1 MTMALRSKNKLHFIN
16 GSTSRPPNHDHN
28 SVAWDKCN
36 TMIMSWINNYVEL
49 EIAQSILWMKN
60 AAEMWIELKD
70 RFYQGDVFR
79 ISDI

>member
-1 MTMALRSKNKLHFIN
+1 
-16 GSTSRPPNHDHN
+16 
-28 SVAWDKCN
+28 
-36 TMIMSWINNYVEL
+36 MIMSWINNYVEL